1 MSIAERLHDGFFYLS
16 HRGGTHKAGL
26 WARTVVHRSN
36 PAPGKKHYV
45 TPHTWCCVVLGFHR
59 DDEEA
64 SAAAPIVWKDTLPA
78 VFLWSDENIAPQLT
92 IHSFWSIVANC
103 NNFSIILICSSLF
116 FFLGLHN
123 NSFGV
128 TVLTKKL
135 NLPTSGQLLRGSPR
149 DSAECTLWTF
159 LSKKTLLVCLINS
172 VLRTCF
178 PPAEYEE
185 ELLTGVFGLAVPHL
199 GILLVRLGDLMWEF
213 AQVLEDLKKHI
224 TASISLSY
232 GDPLGVLSEGLVH
245 IGSSELDLLPLSQPS
260 VCNLSYEYKFLA

>member
-64 SAAAPIVWKDTLPA
+64 SAAAPIVWKDTPPA

-103 NNFSIILICSSLF
+103 NNSSIILICSSLF
-116 FFLGLHN
+116 FPWDFTTTALESQFN
-123 NSFGV
+123 
-128 TVLTKKL
+128 
-135 NLPTSGQLLRGSPR
+135 
-149 DSAECTLWTF
+149 
-159 LSKKTLLVCLINS
+159 KKTQSANFW
-172 VLRTCF
+172 T
-178 PPAEYEE
+178 
-185 ELLTGVFGLAVPHL
+185 
-199 GILLVRLGDLMWEF
+199 
-213 AQVLEDLKKHI
+213 
-224 TASISLSY
+224 TAKRQPQGQRRVYTMTMNISI
-232 GDPLGVLSEGLVH
+232 
-245 IGSSELDLLPLSQPS
+245 
-260 VCNLSYEYKFLA
+260 